1 MMTLDTLLSQ
11 FEAEHKCLKI
21 ACEPVTVRELREKSA
36 VLRKNLIQ
44 AQGACVVLCEQSP
57 LALIEALLALDGVA
71 RAIFL
76 LPYGHDSDI
85 ERRLIEEAQCDAK
98 LEGGGTLTLLDTR
111 LTNAE
116 LNHLPTRWLMATSGT
131 TGVPKIVSHTFDSLT
146 RKMKRDSG
154 RGSSYTWGL
163 MFDPSRF
170 AGLQVVLQSL
180 IGGSCLA
187 VSSSLVF
194 EDQVTAILEQQ
205 VNALSAT
212 PSLWRKL
219 LMDGRVLDLPM
230 KQITLGGESV
240 DQSLL
245 DGLRRLFPDARITH
259 IYASTEAGA
268 SFAVNDCRAG
278 FPAKWLNNTAAPV
291 PLRIND
297 YGHLLIKP
305 AVLAQGVEI
314 QSRLDATGYL
324 DTQDIVRQLDD
335 RVFFLGRA
343 SGAINVGG
351 NKVHP
356 EEVENLIRELPEVL
370 DVCVFGKS
378 NSLMGQLVVAELV
391 MAAGTDPKILRQ
403 KIQRHCRAKLESWQ
417 CPALVTAVDQLQE
430 TVAGKRVRITG

>member
-11 FEAEHKCLKI
+11 FEAEHKCLKT
-21 ACEPVTVRELREKSA
+21 ACELVTVRDLRVRSA
-36 VLRKNLIQ
+36 LLRKNLIQ

-57 LALIEALLALDGVA
+57 LALIEALVALDGIA
-71 RAIFL
+71 RAILL
-76 LPYGHDSDI
+76 LPYGLDSDI
-85 ERRLIEEAQCDAK
+85 ERRLIEASQCDYK
-98 LEGGGTLTLLDTR
+98 LEDNGSLTPLRTLL
-111 LTNAE
+111 TNTE
-116 LNHLPTRWLMATSGT
+116 LNRLPTRWLMATSGT

-146 RKMKRDSG
+146 RTMKRDTG

-163 MFDPSRF
+163 MYDPSRF
-170 AGLQVVLQSL
+170 AGLQVVLQSF

-187 VSSSLVF
+187 VPSSLVF
-194 EDQVTAILEQQ
+194 EHQVTAILKQQ

-219 LMDGRVLDLPM
+219 LMDGRVLDLAM
-230 KQITLGGESV
+230 TQITLGGESV

-245 DGLRRLFPDARITH
+245 DGLHHKFPDARITH

-268 SFAVNDCRAG
+268 AFAVNDCLAG
-278 FPAKWLNNTAAPV
+278 FPAKWLNSSASPV

-314 QSRLDATGYL
+314 QSRLDASGYL
-324 DTQDIVRQLDD
+324 DTQDMVRQLDA

-356 EEVENLIRELPEVL
+356 EEVENLIREIPEVL

-391 MAAGTDPKILRQ
+391 IAEGTDRKILRQ
-403 KIQRHCRAKLESWQ
+403 KIQGHCRAKLEAWQ
-417 CPALVTAVDQLQE
+417 CPAFVTVVDQLQE
-430 TVAGKRVRITG
+430 TVAGKRERIN